1 LRTQDVTTLDTEVV
15 AAVRARL
22 ARRIGE
28 DRYEMWF
35 GAQTQLV
42 LDGDALRVLA
52 PTQFYCDWLRKSF
65 REPLESS
72 CREITGRTP
81 AVEFQ
86 VAPDHPKLDCR
97 DRPEADRRKADRP
110 EAASVPPSSC
120 NGSNSGG
127 KAATV
132 PFPAARCLP
141 SAPSSPPASNGDA
154 RPVLRG
160 RRFATFASFVAG
172 PGNQVALTSARVVAA
187 ELGKLNPLFLYGP
200 TAVGKT
206 HLLEGVYKEA
216 RKDRQCRAV
225 YLSAEQF
232 TNYFV
237 DAVRGSGLP
246 NFRRKY
252 RELDLLIVDDVQF
265 FCGKKGTIA
274 ELLHTIDTVLRAG
287 RQVVCAADRLP
298 GELPGLGPEL
308 LTRLESGLVC
318 PMLPPDHQVRLGI
331 LRQWA
336 CELEL
341 PLPLDVAEF
350 IAAHLT
356 AHARELSGAMKL
368 LKANC
373 LALGCELT
381 LALAEEAL
389 AETIR
394 HSAPIVRLADIE
406 QAVCGEFGLEPKTLQ
421 TGAGRRSVNHPRM
434 LAMWLARK
442 YTRVALSEIGRYF
455 GRRSHSTVISA
466 QRKVNGWV
474 ASGQPLSLANQ
485 QCTAEEAIR
494 RVEARLRTG

>member
-1 LRTQDVTTLDTEVV
+1 MRSTRAKGTQDVTTLDTDVV

-35 GAQTQLV
+35 GAQTRMV
-42 LDGDALRVLA
+42 LDGDTLRVLA
-52 PTQFYCDWLRKSF
+52 PTKFFCDWLRKSF

-86 VAPDHPKLDCR
+86 VDPELDR
-97 DRPEADRRKADRP
+97 ANAAALPALSEAQRA
-110 EAASVPPSSC
+110 PPSP
-120 NGSNSGG
+120 NGLPSD
-127 KAATV
+127 AEAPTL
-132 PFPAARCLP
+132 PFPSAACT
-141 SAPSSPPASNGDA
+141 PASNGES
-154 RPVLRG
+154 RPALRG
-160 RRFATFASFVAG
+160 RRFATFSSFVAG
-172 PGNQVALTSARVVAA
+172 GGNQVALTSARLVAA
-187 ELGKLNPLFLYGP
+187 EMGKLNPLFLHGP

-206 HLLEGVYKEA
+206 HLLEGIYKEA
-216 RKDRQCRAV
+216 RRDRRVQAV

-232 TNYFV
+232 TNYFI

-265 FCGKKGTIA
+265 FCGKRGTIA
-274 ELLHTIDTVLRAG
+274 ELLHTIDTVLRGG
-287 RQVVCAADRLP
+287 RQVVCAADRPP

-308 LTRLESGLVC
+308 LTRLEGGLVC
-318 PMLPPDHQVRLGI
+318 PMYPGDHQVRLGI
-331 LRQWA
+331 LRHLA
-336 CELEL
+336 RELEL
-341 PLPLDVAEF
+341 TVPRDVAEF

-356 AHARELSGAMKL
+356 AHARELAGAMKL

-373 LALGCELT
+373 LARGCELT
-381 LALAEEAL
+381 LAVAEEAL

-406 QAVCGEFGLEPKTLQ
+406 RAVCGEFGLEPKTLQ
-421 TGAGRRSVNHPRM
+421 TGGGRRGVNHPRM

-442 YTRVALSEIGRYF
+442 YTRVALSEIGRHF

-466 QRKVNGWV
+466 QRKVDGWM
-474 ASGQPLSLANQ
+474 ASGQALCLADQ

-494 RVEARLRTG
+494 RVEARLRAG